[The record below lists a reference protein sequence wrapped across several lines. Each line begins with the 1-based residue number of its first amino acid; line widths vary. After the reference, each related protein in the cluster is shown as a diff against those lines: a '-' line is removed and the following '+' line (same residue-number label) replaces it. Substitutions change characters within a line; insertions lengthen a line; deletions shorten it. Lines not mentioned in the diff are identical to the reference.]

1 MTRGTVWWSAGKNIF
16 GTSNQQEWFR
26 SHRLELD
33 YESICW
39 SAFAASASGSAEP
52 PSSTSEASRAERKRV
67 AHTLSPS
74 GTSPVVLPASHT
86 SGLGGATSKLAPVV
100 RFQRTRYSGT
110 TTANGFDSRPHCW
123 GRAREHR
130 ELNRRDNPPDGS
142 KAGLKAPPG
151 QWTVIGSRAAPM
163 HGGVGHKCRFG
174 KAPPSRS
181 DRPSQGARERVGR
194 GSLQL
199 S

>member
-1 MTRGTVWWSAGKNIF
+1 MQRGTPGSPGRRWTRSSWVRAVFENGWLWVWQNR
-16 GTSNQQEWFR
+16 TRTHQVSNYAVAHNPNR
-26 SHRLELD
+26 TTIKM
-33 YESICW
+33 ESIQHPVARSLRPQRAKRVGRRG
-39 SAFAASASGSAEP
+39 SAFAHS
-52 PSSTSEASRAERKRV
+52 
-67 AHTLSPS
+67 LSPS

-142 KAGLKAPPG
+142 KAGLKAPARPVDGKRKPG
-151 QWTVIGSRAAPM
+151 RAHAR
-163 HGGVGHKCRFG
+163 GRGAQCRFG
-174 KAPPSRS
+174 KAPPRK
-181 DRPSQGARERVGR
+181 E
-194 GSLQL
+194 
-199 S
+199 

>member
-142 KAGLKAPPG
+142 KVGLKAPARPVDGKRKPG
-151 QWTVIGSRAAPM
+151 RAHAR
-163 HGGVGHKCRFG
+163 GVGHNVGSAKPRPQG
-174 KAPPSRS
+174 VTDRRKA
-181 DRPSQGARERVGR
+181 R
-194 GSLQL
+194 GSE
-199 S
+199 